1 MSDDLLFFGAIAAGA
16 LIAVAIVVLL
26 ARAAWRRQARRYV
39 ARLTSYR
46 EAVKAAFESVRRM
59 SATFANGDDAAL
71 VAFAFEAET
80 EERRALGEIA
90 ARMDIAAEEL
100 AVMALPRRL
109 VAPADALADAAS
121 ALAAQARE
129 IADAHGDAALDA
141 LGRIDL
147 VSVVSLL
154 QDGTE
159 QLARA
164 AEAYGAEQD
173 TVYGG
178 GLYI

>member
-1 MSDDLLFFGAIAAGA
+1 MPDDLLFFGAIAVGA
-16 LIAVAIVVLL
+16 LVAIAIVVLL

-39 ARLTSYR
+39 ARLMSYR
-46 EAVKAAFESVRRM
+46 EAIKAAFESVRRM
-59 SATFANGDDAAL
+59 SAAFVNGGDDAL

-80 EERRALGEIA
+80 EERRAFAEIA
-90 ARMDIAAEEL
+90 ARMELAAEEL

-109 VAPADALADAAS
+109 VAPADALSDAAS
-121 ALAAQARE
+121 ALAEQARE
-129 IADAHGDAALDA
+129 ISDAQGDEALDA

-154 QDGTE
+154 QNGTE
-159 QLARA
+159 QLASA